1 LIIAA
6 LEPQPFFNICE
17 STTAILFLGTP
28 HRGSSTTELPKVLAN
43 IACIGTFWFTGFMR
57 LDLLRSLAK
66 GSKELEEISIAF
78 RTQAASVRIV
88 SFVEQKATPP
98 FSERVRRRT

>member
-6 LEPQPFFNICE
+6 LEPQYFINIRE

-43 IACIGTFWFTGFMR
+43 IVRIGTSRFTGFIR
-57 LDLLRSLAK
+57 QDLLRSLAK
-66 GSKELEEISIAF
+66 GSKELGEISIAF
-78 RTQAASVRIV
+78 RTQVASIRIV

-98 FSERVRRRT
+98 FSGRVRHRT